1 MCARAHVAKSCIA
14 DTGHA
19 ALEMTCFVESFADRL
34 SSLGVAGKPA
44 VPSVPSPSPEPGVFA
59 MPVHKPRVS
68 AIPVEIEAVEGA
80 VRGCVQSIIG
90 TAVVSSTPL
99 MEAGVDSLGATELQR
114 GLSEQLST
122 EFEATLLFDHPSI
135 DSIVGAYSSV
145 SACTQSPI
153 LTGAMPVALV

>member
-1 MCARAHVAKSCIA
+1 
-14 DTGHA
+14 
-19 ALEMTCFVESFADRL
+19 
-34 SSLGVAGKPA
+34 
-44 VPSVPSPSPEPGVFA
+44 
-59 MPVHKPRVS
+59 MPVHKPPRVS
-68 AIPVEIEAVEGA
+68 AMPVEIEAVEGA

-135 DSIVGAYSSV
+135 DSIVGAYSS
-145 SACTQSPI
+145 
-153 LTGAMPVALV
+153 AMART

>member
-1 MCARAHVAKSCIA
+1 MYARAHVAKSCIA

-19 ALEMTCFVESFADRL
+19 ALEMTCFDESFADRL
-34 SSLGVAGKPA
+34 SSLGVVGKPT
-44 VPSVPSPSPEPGVFA
+44 VPSDRSPSHEPGVFA

-68 AIPVEIEAVEGA
+68 AMPVQIEAVETA

-90 TAVVSSTPL
+90 TAVALSTPV

-114 GLSEQLST
+114 ALSEHLST

-135 DSIVGAYSSV
+135 DSIVGAYSS
-145 SACTQSPI
+145 
-153 LTGAMPVALV
+153 AMART

>member
-1 MCARAHVAKSCIA
+1 MYARAHVAKSCIA

-19 ALEMTCFVESFADRL
+19 ALEMTCFVESFDDRL
-34 SSLGVAGKPA
+34 SSLGVVGKPA
-44 VPSVPSPSPEPGVFA
+44 VPSGPSPSHEPGVFA
-59 MPVHKPRVS
+59 MPVHEPRVS
-68 AIPVEIEAVEGA
+68 AMPVQIGAVEAA

-90 TAVVSSTPL
+90 TAVASSTPL

-135 DSIVGAYSSV
+135 DAIVSRYAASGPASEGTGGMPLKSS
-145 SACTQSPI
+145 A
-153 LTGAMPVALV
+153 